1 MNGEGELMTDYELES
16 LFSDTSEEQ
25 EKEPGKTPEN
35 KEEPDKEKDTHT
47 EEKEETVD
55 PEGLFEIPDPESVG
69 VEENEQGKKGAAS
82 EQNTSPIYSS
92 LAKVLQEDGILYL
105 DEGEADTITDVDAM
119 KGAIRKAVESQL
131 TDVQKRVNEALENGM
146 DPNSVKAFENKL
158 KFLNGITPEAIKEE
172 GDKGDDLRKRLIYQ
186 DYLDKGF
193 SQERAMREMQRS
205 IDNGTDVE
213 DAEEALKSIKELTQ
227 SKYDGAL
234 AEAKKEADA
243 ERAEETRQAKELQEN
258 ILKEAPIFGDVTVD
272 KATRQKIL
280 DTIVKPV
287 YKDPETGYTYT
298 ALQKFEREHRMEFLK
313 IVGAVMVLTDYG
325 KNLDGLVKGKVKKEV
340 GKSVKELENAIN
352 TTRRNSDGSLR
363 FATGV
368 SPESHLSNFT
378 LDV

>member
-25 EKEPGKTPEN
+25 EKETGKTPEN
-35 KEEPDKEKDTHT
+35 KEEPDKKKDTHT
-47 EEKEETVD
+47 EEKEEPVD

-69 VEENEQGKKGAAS
+69 VEENEQGKEGAAS

-105 DEGEADTITDVDAM
+105 DEGEAEKITDVDAM

-146 DPNSVKAFENKL
+146 DPNSVQAFENKL

-213 DAEEALKSIKELTQ
+213 DAEEALKSIKEFTQ
-227 SKYDGAL
+227 SKYDDAL

-243 ERAEETRQAKELQEN
+243 ERAENDREAKALQES
-258 ILKEAPIFGDVTVD
+258 ILKDAPIFGDVTVD

-298 ALQKFEREHRMEFLK
+298 ALQKFEKEHRMDFLK

-325 KNLDGLVKGKVKKEV
+325 KNLDGLVKSKVKKEV
-340 GKSVKELENAIN
+340 GKSVKELEAAIN

-363 FATGV
+363 LATGV
-368 SPESHLSNFT
+368 SPESHLSDFT